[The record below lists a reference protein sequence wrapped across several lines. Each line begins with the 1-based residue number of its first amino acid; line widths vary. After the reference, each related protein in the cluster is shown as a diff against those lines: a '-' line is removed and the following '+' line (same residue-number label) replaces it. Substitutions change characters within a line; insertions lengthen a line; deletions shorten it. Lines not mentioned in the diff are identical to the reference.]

1 MGMWVG
7 RGRKAR
13 VAYGFDD
20 IALVPGTVT
29 LNPNEV
35 DISWELCGQRFEL
48 PIIAAAMD
56 GVVGPTL
63 AIEMG
68 RLGGLAV
75 LNLEGIF
82 SRYANP
88 EDVLDRLVS
97 ASQEEATKI
106 IQSIYGEPI
115 KEELIHRRIREIKK
129 GGGPAV
135 VSSIPQR
142 AERFAQIAQEAG
154 ADIFVV
160 QSTVTTARHIAT
172 EYTPVDFRKLKKQLA
187 IPLIIGNVVTYEA
200 CLRSEEHTSE
210 LQSHHDLVCRLLLEK
225 KKCTGN

>member
-20 IALVPGTVT
+20 IELVPRSVK
-29 LNPNEV
+29 LNPNAV
-35 DISWELCGQRFEL
+35 DISWELCGHRFEL

-56 GVVGPTL
+56 GVVGPRL
-63 AIEMG
+63 ATEMG

-82 SRYANP
+82 ARYANP
-88 EDVLDRLVS
+88 DDVLDRIVS

-106 IQSIYGEPI
+106 SKSIYSEPI
-115 KEELIHRRIREIKK
+115 KEELIHQHIRAIKK

-142 AERFAQIAQEAG
+142 AERFGQIAQEAG
-154 ADIFVV
+154 ADIFIV

-172 EYTPVDFRKLKKQLA
+172 EYTPVDLRKLKKSLA
-187 IPLIIGNVVTYEA
+187 VPLIIGNVVTFEA
-200 CLRSEEHTSE
+200 CLQPMDSAA
-210 LQSHHDLVCRLLLEK
+210 DALLIGVGPGAA
-225 KKCTGN
+225 CT

>member
-20 IALVPGTVT
+20 IALVPGAVTV
-29 LNPNEV
+29 NPSEV
-35 DISWELCGQRFEL
+35 DVGWDLAGRRFEL
-48 PIIAAAMD
+48 PILAAAMD
-56 GVVGPTL
+56 GVVGPRL
-63 AIEMG
+63 AVEMG

-82 SRYANP
+82 ARYENP
-88 EDVLDRLVS
+88 EEVLDRIVS

-115 KEELIHRRIREIKK
+115 KEELIHRRIGQIKK
-129 GGGPAV
+129 GGSPVA

-142 AERFAQIAQEAG
+142 ATRFAQIAQEAG
-154 ADIFVV
+154 ADIFIV
-160 QSTVTTARHIAT
+160 QSTVTTARHQAT
-172 EYTPVDFRKLKKQLA
+172 EYTPLDFRALKKQLA
-187 IPLIIGNVVTYEA
+187 IPLIICN
-200 CLRSEEHTSE
+200 
-210 LQSHHDLVCRLLLEK
+210 
-225 KKCTGN
+225 